1 MKNIFEIIK
10 EYGLEVPAEK
20 QKEFE
25 KAVLENYKTV
35 RRWNMRTVGMG
46 VKKPDTAA
54 VLLEKRIEE
63 LEKENKQLKAEIKK
77 LKKEGKAESEP
88 AEPE

>member
-1 MKNIFEIIK
+1 
-10 EYGLEVPAEK
+10 
-20 QKEFE
+20 
-25 KAVLENYKTV
+25 
-35 RRWNMRTVGMG
+35 MRTVGMG

-88 AEPE
+88 AEPEYE